1 MDTSSSGRGVRNV
14 VRTPSPQQQQGLKG
28 RVSSRTSP
36 TGGGRSTPTATS
48 SSAAAKRGGALA
60 PPAAAT
66 GRRSPASSLSA
77 ASNGASH
84 SLQTSTHSQ
93 SLKPST
99 RTPPQI
105 QKSGQHKLTPSRC
118 PPLIQTRIQCSI
130 MILIFPLAD
139 PARVTGRRQQSRR
152 WSRLLPLPL
161 PKNVLNGRTRLR
173 SAMLV
178 WSQCCKS
185 ARGCTGPEPASV
197 WAAAIDR
204 DEENSLTSRPAR
216 ELDTPLTVAST
227 RADLFGWNNA
237 LQGQMRPQSRR

>member
-36 TGGGRSTPTATS
+36 TAPAGGGRSTPTATS
-48 SSAAAKRGGALA
+48 SSAATKRGGALA
-60 PPAAAT
+60 PAAAT
-66 GRRSPASSLSA
+66 GRRSPASSLSSAAA

-84 SLQTSTHSQ
+84 SLQASTHSQ

-130 MILIFPLAD
+130 LILILPFTDHAC
-139 PARVTGRRQQSRR
+139 VTGRRQQSRR

-161 PKNVLNGRTRLR
+161 PKNVRNGRTRLR
-173 SAMLV
+173 SARCGL
-178 WSQCCKS
+178 SAAS
-185 ARGCTGPEPASV
+185 ARGCTGTRASV
-197 WAAAIDR
+197 R
-204 DEENSLTSRPAR
+204 LGCCN
-216 ELDTPLTVAST
+216 
-227 RADLFGWNNA
+227 
-237 LQGQMRPQSRR
+237 

>member
-60 PPAAAT
+60 PPAAT
-66 GRRSPASSLSA
+66 GRRSPASSLSSAAA

-84 SLQTSTHSQ
+84 SPQTSTHSQ

-130 MILIFPLAD
+130 MILILPLAD
-139 PARVTGRRQQSRR
+139 RACTCDRSPATVPSLVSPSSSSSSKKCTSRPHT
-152 WSRLLPLPL
+152 STLS
-161 PKNVLNGRTRLR
+161 K
-173 SAMLV
+173 V

-185 ARGCTGPEPASV
+185 ARG
-197 WAAAIDR
+197 
-204 DEENSLTSRPAR
+204 
-216 ELDTPLTVAST
+216 
-227 RADLFGWNNA
+227 
-237 LQGQMRPQSRR
+237 